1 MFTLVGYYDATAHA
15 ALAAIAAIA
24 DPHVRVSGNDI
35 YVPALNKMLAVFAG
49 GSGLEECRMQ
59 SPSLRRLVNQ
69 RIEFIYPQAMPPGD
83 WMGLEVH
90 LWKER
95 ARTLDIAEALNAFC
109 LNSVAA
115 AAEYVFIW
123 LMDKLEAL
131 PAGEIAS
138 LEGTVSLTA
147 VVGAWVNGA
156 ITFTQT
162 LPAGRY
168 AICGMRIRGGSVVA
182 ARCVFPDISPRPGC
196 IGTPHYYE
204 PGIAAFRYGGLGN
217 WGEFEHDAPPSID
230 VLGATAGALTYD
242 VVMDLIQV
250 RAGRR

>member
-1 MFTLVGYYDATAHA
+1 MFTLVGYYDATEHT
-15 ALAAIAAIA
+15 ALAEVDAIP
-24 DPHVRVSGNDI
+24 DPHVRVSLNDI
-35 YVPALNKMLAVFAG
+35 YVPMWNKMLAVFAG
-49 GSGLEECRMQ
+49 GSNMIECRLQ

-69 RIEFIYPQAMPPGD
+69 RIEFVYPQAMPASD
-83 WMGLEVH
+83 WMALEAH
-90 LWKER
+90 IWKER
-95 ARTLDIAEALNAFC
+95 ARTLDIAEALNALC
-109 LNSVAA
+109 INTAA
-115 AAEYVFIW
+115 AAEYVFVW

-131 PAGEIAS
+131 PAGEIVS
-138 LEGTVSLTA
+138 LEGIVTVTP
-147 VVGAWVNGA
+147 VIGNWVNGA

-168 AICGMRIRGGSVVA
+168 ALCGMRIRGGSVIA
-182 ARCVFPDISPRPGC
+182 ARCVFPDVSPRPGC

-217 WGEFEHDAPPSID
+217 WGEFEHDAPPTID
-230 VLGATAGALTYD
+230 VLGPTEASLTFD